1 MRRSGTSLAALVLAG
16 AGLAVTAGTAEA
28 AQATGAHT
36 AAACATGW
44 GSGEKT
50 APSGNHKPL
59 EDIRTGRHECFDRM
73 VFDVKGATATD
84 RVRFDVRYVDALHQD
99 GSGDPIPVNG
109 GAILDIRVG
118 APSYDY
124 EAGRSTYPGTAR
136 QQLPGVDVTGYRT
149 FRDTRYAASFEGD
162 TQVGLGVRA
171 RLPFR
176 VLQSDGK
183 VILDV
188 AHSWTA
194 AR

>member
-1 MRRSGTSLAALVLAG
+1 MRRWGTALAAIVLAG
-16 AGLAVTAGTAEA
+16 AGLAGTAGTAGA
-28 AQATGAHT
+28 AQTATAGT

-44 GSGEKT
+44 GSGDKT
-50 APSGNHKPL
+50 APSGNYKPL
-59 EDIRTGRHECFDRM
+59 ENIRTGQHECFDRM
-73 VFDVKGATATD
+73 VFDVKGATAAD
-84 RVRFDVRYVDALHQD
+84 QVRFDVRYVDALHQD

-124 EAGRSTYPGTAR
+124 ESGRSTYPGKAR
-136 QQLPGVDVTGYRT
+136 QPLPGVNVTGYKT

-176 VLQSDGK
+176 VFQSDGK
-183 VILDV
+183 VIVDV